1 MSAALNNDAFHL
13 RSRAYTGGFVPT
25 TPVGVTSGITTAH
38 TIAGQ
43 IAILSAVNLLARSH
57 PHLVIAVPDAPLLI
71 NSPMGAAT
79 LREACSRLAVA
90 VDPSLIVEMMDAIP
104 EGMDSMGIG
113 IDAPKGSVFV
123 GGLRWTALVAEEP
136 VAITDDSSSVLGV
149 CMAVV
154 LAHGYLFRRA
164 LGWPSM
170 IPWSMS
176 LFSLEQTSESTGP
189 PELNPVD
196 VGTVWLVGAG
206 AVGSCLAWWLR
217 MIGVVGEWH
226 VIDDD
231 VIKQLNLDRSLAFFH
246 RDVEPGPSTPTYK
259 CDVVAGMLPGA
270 VAHRTRWDD
279 FRRLGYPMPD
289 VIIPVANE
297 DSVRA
302 MVTYLGHPAV
312 IHATTG
318 REWTSELHRHL
329 PGSDGCLSCRL
340 PADMPQFACAG
351 GDVSAS
357 SEETQGD
364 AALPFLSAGA
374 GLLLVA
380 GLLQLQHGKWERHD
394 RNHWRVHFAGP
405 VITSSRWSCTANCQS
420 LPLPAV
426 RAEIHRSTRWIDLD
440 REAVDSI
447 SKARSACSDHGK
459 E

>member
-1 MSAALNNDAFHL
+1 VSAVLDNDLFHL

-25 TPVGVTSGITTAH
+25 TPVGVTSGLTTAH

-57 PHLVIAVPDAPLLI
+57 PHLVIAVPDAPLLV
-71 NSPMGAAT
+71 NLPLGAST
-79 LREACSRLAVA
+79 LREACSRLAAA
-90 VDPSLIVEMMDAIP
+90 VDPSLIVETMDVIP

-113 IDAPKGSVFV
+113 IDAPKASVFV

-136 VAITDDSSSVLGV
+136 VAITDDSSSVLGA

-154 LAHGYLFRRA
+154 LAHGHLFRRA
-164 LGWPSM
+164 RGWSSTT
-170 IPWSMS
+170 PWSMS
-176 LFSLEQTSESTGP
+176 LWSLEQTSEPTGP
-189 PELNPVD
+189 PELGPVD

-206 AVGSCLAWWLR
+206 AVGSCLAWWLS

-231 VIKQLNLDRSLAFFH
+231 IIKQLNLDRSLAFFH
-246 RDVEPGPSTPTYK
+246 RDVEPGPSAPTYK

-279 FRRLGYPMPD
+279 FRDLVLPMPD
-289 VIIPVANE
+289 IIIPVANE

-302 MVTYLGHPAV
+302 MVAYLGHPAV

-340 PADMPQFACAG
+340 PADMPQFVCADG
-351 GDVSAS
+351 GLSAS

-380 GLLQLQHGKWERHD
+380 GLLQLQYGEWMRHD

-405 VITSSRWSCTANCQS
+405 AITSSHWLCSANCQS
-420 LPLPAV
+420 SPLPAA
-426 RAEIHRSTRWIDLD
+426 RAHIYGRTRWIDLD
-440 REAVDSI
+440 REAAGLI
-447 SKARSACSDHGK
+447 PKAGLARGDNG
-459 E
+459 EV